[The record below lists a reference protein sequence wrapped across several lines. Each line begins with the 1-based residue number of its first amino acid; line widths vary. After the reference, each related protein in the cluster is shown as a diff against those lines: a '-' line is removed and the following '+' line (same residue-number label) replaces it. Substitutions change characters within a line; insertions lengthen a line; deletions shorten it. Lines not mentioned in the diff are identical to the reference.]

1 MVEIIPLPLYNQNV
15 PEVGST
21 TMPLNPPR
29 VLILRA
35 HALEIFISVASITLG
50 IFVWLSLK
58 DSNSG
63 VNILV
68 GTALLVAGVILFGSA
83 MRTILKH

>member
-1 MVEIIPLPLYNQNV
+1 MYTNARY
-15 PEVGST
+15 T
-21 TMPLNPPR
+21 TMPSNPPR

-35 HALEIFISVASITLG
+35 HVLEIFISVGAIALG
-50 IFVWLSLK
+50 IFVWSSMK

-68 GTALLVAGVILFGSA
+68 GAALLVAGIILFVSA
-83 MRTILKH
+83 MRTILKY

>member
-1 MVEIIPLPLYNQNV
+1 
-15 PEVGST
+15 
-21 TMPLNPPR
+21 MPLNPPR

-50 IFVWLSLK
+50 IFVWLSMK

-63 VNILV
+63 VNLLV
-68 GTALLVAGVILFGSA
+68 GTGLLVAGVILFGSA
-83 MRTILKH
+83 MRTILKR

>member
-1 MVEIIPLPLYNQNV
+1 
-15 PEVGST
+15 
-21 TMPLNPPR
+21 MPSNPPR

-50 IFVWLSLK
+50 IFVWLSMK

-63 VNILV
+63 VNLLV

-83 MRTILKH
+83 MRTILKY

>member
-1 MVEIIPLPLYNQNV
+1 MVVRSP
-15 PEVGST
+15 

-35 HALEIFISVASITLG
+35 HALEIFISAAAITLG
-50 IFVWLSLK
+50 IFVWLSMK

-63 VNILV
+63 VNLLV
-68 GTALLVAGVILFGSA
+68 GAALLVAGVILFVSA
-83 MRTILKH
+83 MRTILKY

>member
-1 MVEIIPLPLYNQNV
+1 LRYYQSCYITRISADVRYA
-15 PEVGST
+15 

-35 HALEIFISVASITLG
+35 HALEIFISAAAITLG
-50 IFVWLSLK
+50 IFVWLSMK

-63 VNILV
+63 VNLLV
-68 GTALLVAGVILFGSA
+68 GAALLVAGVILFVSA
-83 MRTILKH
+83 MRTILKY

>member
-1 MVEIIPLPLYNQNV
+1 MNARMYTNARYTP
-15 PEVGST
+15 
-21 TMPLNPPR
+21 MRLNPPR

-35 HALEIFISVASITLG
+35 HALEIFVSVASISLG
-50 IFVWLSLK
+50 IFLWLSMK

-68 GTALLVAGVILFGSA
+68 GAALLVAGVILFVSA
-83 MRTILKH
+83 VKTIVKY